1 MAPKSTSKRYKIKS
15 NFKSGKIRLEDR
27 LKTVLGRS
35 WPHLKVEFG
44 HFLVEIV
51 EPVKNPGF
59 RQNLVSRPFWTQL
72 GPIWAAKRSQ
82 KGSQKGPKRHQK
94 RDQNN
99 IKFLIDFGSFG
110 GAMLRSFWRLLAAK
124 LGQVG
129 SKTRLESL
137 SSSKT

>member
-27 LKTVLGRS
+27 LKPVLGRS

-59 RQNLVSRPFWTQL
+59 RQNLVSRRVLDPTWPDLGGQKVPKGRPKGTQEA
-72 GPIWAAKRSQ
+72 P
-82 KGSQKGPKRHQK
+82 
-94 RDQNN
+94 
-99 IKFLIDFGSFG
+99 
-110 GAMLRSFWRLLAAK
+110 
-124 LGQVG
+124 
-129 SKTRLESL
+129 KTRP
-137 SSSKT
+137 K